1 MSALLFLLSASP
13 PLISDLNFHSVPLT
27 NIYLSATH
35 THEINT
41 HEIMRSLTATKPN
54 LTSLLI
60 AGSKLTLCQTETSCC
75 SRAVEQR
82 LGAWAERQYRDAL
95 QNKTTELLAELD
107 TRATQVDGEDS
118 DLYTRIA
125 TIVVCVCRLHLR
137 PVEQGTAGVP

>member
-1 MSALLFLLSASP
+1 M
-13 PLISDLNFHSVPLT
+13 
-27 NIYLSATH
+27 ATF
-35 THEINT
+35 HEI
-41 HEIMRSLTATKPN
+41 IALTATKPN

-60 AGSKLTLCQTETSCC
+60 AGSQLTLCQTETSCC

-118 DLYTRIA
+118 DLYKDCNHCR
-125 TIVVCVCRLHLR
+125 VCLQTTSTSC
-137 PVEQGTAGVP
+137 